1 MNDVSAARS
10 AATTSPADGP
20 AITGFIFS
28 LLGWFPLALIL
39 GHVSRRRSK
48 REGMHPA
55 GLATAAVIIGYIEL
69 AVFLLVIVIVIVAA
83 AVGSSAP
90 PAGAGG

>member
-1 MNDVSAARS
+1 MNSISAARS
-10 AATTSPADGP
+10 SATTSPADGA

-39 GHVSRRRSK
+39 GTVSRSRSK

-55 GLATAAVIIGYIEL
+55 GLATAAIIIGYIEL
-69 AVFLLVIVIVIVAA
+69 ALFVLAIVLIIVLA

-90 PAGAGG
+90 AGS

>member
-1 MNDVSAARS
+1 MNSATTTRS

-28 LLGWFPLALIL
+28 LLGWFPLAIIL

-48 REGMHPA
+48 RDGMHPA
-55 GLATAAVIIGYIEL
+55 GLATAATIIGYIEL
-69 AVFLLVIVIVIVAA
+69 AVSVLAIVLIIVFA

-90 PAGAGG
+90 PGP

>member
-1 MNDVSAARS
+1 MNSISAARS
-10 AATTSPADGP
+10 TATTSPADGP

-39 GHVSRRRSK
+39 GTVSRRRSK

-69 AVFLLVIVIVIVAA
+69 ALFVLAIVLVIVLA
-83 AVGSSAP
+83 AVGSNAP
-90 PAGAGG
+90 TGS

>member
-1 MNDVSAARS
+1 MNASATRS

-55 GLATAAVIIGYIEL
+55 GLATAATIISYIEL
-69 AVFLLVIVIVIVAA
+69 AVFVLVITLVIVLGVIGAN
-83 AVGSSAP
+83 AP
-90 PAGAGG
+90 PGP

>member
-1 MNDVSAARS
+1 MNSATAARS

-39 GHVSRRRSK
+39 GHVSRARSK
-48 REGMHPA
+48 RDGMHPS
-55 GLATAAVIIGYIEL
+55 GLATAATIIGYIEL
-69 AVFLLVIVIVIVAA
+69 GVFILVITLVIVLGVIGAN
-83 AVGSSAP
+83 AP
-90 PAGAGG
+90 PGP

>member
-1 MNDVSAARS
+1 MNSATTTRS

-55 GLATAAVIIGYIEL
+55 GLATAATIIGYIEL
-69 AVFLLVIVIVIVAA
+69 GVFVLVITLVIVLGVIGAN
-83 AVGSSAP
+83 AP
-90 PAGAGG
+90 PSP